1 MDEKYTIAIAGDIQ
15 EKIKILGGGGRGGT
29 LCGFLYIQARVPAEV
44 HSNVIL
50 LTTKTRF
57 PDM

>member
-1 MDEKYTIAIAGDIQ
+1 MDENYTIAIARNIQ
-15 EKIKILGGGGRGGT
+15 GKIKILGWGGGEGN
-29 LCGFLYIQARVPAEV
+29 LCGFLYFQVRVPVEV

>member
-1 MDEKYTIAIAGDIQ
+1 MDENYTIAIAGDIQ
-15 EKIKILGGGGRGGT
+15 ETIKILGGGEGN
-29 LCGFLYIQARVPAEV
+29 LCDYLYIQARVPAEV

-50 LTTKTRF
+50 LLTTTTPF